1 MICGVTKTD
10 FSSKDIILGYPLLME
25 VDRFNRIW
33 PKVVLETISYDA
45 YIEQIQLAGIDKLDN
60 FGGIKLYSA
69 NGDIYN
75 YWIPIYINE
84 AHFSRALIY
93 LKNSISVIRYGIKG
107 VRENDF
113 RPDMVLEVLPCLM
126 NKTIV
131 HIMNGTLFHS
141 TAAIQAYC
149 NFLRLYL
156 RLIEVIT
163 VY

>member
-1 MICGVTKTD
+1 MICGVTKMD
-10 FSSKDIILGYPLLME
+10 ISSKGIILGYPLLME

-45 YIEQIQLAGIDKLDN
+45 YIEQIQLSGIAKLDN
-60 FGGIKLYSA
+60 FSGIKLYSA
-69 NGDIYN
+69 NGDLYN

-84 AHFSRALIY
+84 EHFNRALLH

-107 VRENDF
+107 VQENDF
-113 RPDMVLEVLPCLM
+113 QPKMVFEVLPCLM

-149 NFLRLYL
+149 NFLRIYL
-156 RLIEVIT
+156 KLIDVK
-163 VY
+163 